1 LNGKQAADAEQ
12 KEPKDVLGRRAV
24 FVGVLLAAP
33 LWVAEVRAAC
43 GPADLEPAVV
53 QQVSATGDIGLAD
66 GRRLRTAGLHLGPV
80 DPASWPRPGDRI
92 AVGIL
97 GEAKDRWS
105 RLAALVFTFQAD
117 GSLAWL
123 QQRLIA
129 NGGALLR
136 PESGLDGCFALLAEA
151 EAAAK
156 GRLMKPLP
164 ESGRFVRATGRVQ
177 RTGEGRSAYFITI
190 QDPEVGRVT
199 GLLLK
204 RHLRRFSAAGVDVTR
219 LRGQVIRLRGTRSVT
234 NAAIVPLTMV
244 EQIEIVR

>member
-1 LNGKQAADAEQ
+1 M
-12 KEPKDVLGRRAV
+12 LGRRAV
-24 FVGVLLAAP
+24 FAGVLLAAP

-129 NGGALLR
+129 NGGALLQVCNDAGKQLGFIR
-136 PESGLDGCFALLAEA
+136 PTVGYHGHHKLGEV
-151 EAAAK
+151 AK
-156 GRLMKPLP
+156 RL
-164 ESGRFVRATGRVQ
+164 V
-177 RTGEGRSAYFITI
+177 
-190 QDPEVGRVT
+190 
-199 GLLLK
+199 
-204 RHLRRFSAAGVDVTR
+204 
-219 LRGQVIRLRGTRSVT
+219 
-234 NAAIVPLTMV
+234 
-244 EQIEIVR
+244 